1 MKKEMKRG
9 RALVVK
15 MKERM
20 AIEGASVSDLAVRL
34 EVSQSYL
41 SQLLSG
47 DKALASVSDALI
59 RRISGYVY
67 LPPVVCFVLSGKLE
81 VDDFADCK
89 YDEELRKLER
99 RAALIA
105 DSTFALEAG
114 VTREALL
121 EADPRVLSML
131 IGMYQAMLGA
141 GEMIAR
147 NERWSWLGKNS

>member
-34 EVSQSYL
+34 GVSQSYL

-59 RRISGYVY
+59 RRISRYVY

-147 NERWSWLGKNS
+147 KERWSWLGKNS